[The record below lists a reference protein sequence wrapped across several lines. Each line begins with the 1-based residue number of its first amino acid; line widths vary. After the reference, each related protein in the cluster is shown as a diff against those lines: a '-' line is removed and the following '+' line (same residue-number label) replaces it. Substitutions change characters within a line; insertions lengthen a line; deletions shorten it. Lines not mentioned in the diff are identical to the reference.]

1 MTAQDNVRPAVTII
15 VGDAG
20 MAVMDPPLSLVANDL
35 QYRTRKFEAGGPTG
49 VRELEETVAAHAYDF
64 RDRLG
69 FTVGCLPRVT
79 RLLRDHGYDVRID
92 DRRERGSRLTA
103 DYPVIFEHGPKVLD
117 LLEAVLREP
126 LGQIEVRR
134 PADAVGHCAQIAM
147 LFPEAEVAVV
157 VPTLKTGWWAWREM
171 TRLLDEPV
179 GVALNKT
186 RRHRR
191 VTVGTYTRLLR
202 QDGWDVVLLLD
213 AEAAAA
219 KEASYWLTLLP
230 KRRMYAFVQP
240 QRRRDHVVELTL
252 EVLVGPVIHSLARP
266 RLPVRVVFAP
276 VPATPVARHATALK
290 TKRSLYWYNQPR
302 NQRILELAVAAV
314 KDDRPRLRRLGVR
327 DQDIEEASARGLTSV
342 AVLVE
347 VPEHGRQF
355 QKLLPGAL
363 LLDNGPGAD
372 HRRRWHDG
380 PALKFV
386 TAAYAATHPIK
397 PDVIVRATGTGWPL
411 RVKGWPPARDDVT
424 TEEVLLVDFM
434 DTCEPQAAQ
443 DSRRRLEDYRSRGM
457 HVARVVA
464 GI

>member
-1 MTAQDNVRPAVTII
+1 
-15 VGDAG
+15 
-20 MAVMDPPLSLVANDL
+20 
-35 QYRTRKFEAGGPTG
+35 
-49 VRELEETVAAHAYDF
+49 
-64 RDRLG
+64 
-69 FTVGCLPRVT
+69 
-79 RLLRDHGYDVRID
+79 
-92 DRRERGSRLTA
+92 
-103 DYPVIFEHGPKVLD
+103 
-117 LLEAVLREP
+117 
-126 LGQIEVRR
+126 
-134 PADAVGHCAQIAM
+134 M

-157 VPTLKTGWWAWREM
+157 VPTLKMGWTVWREM

-186 RRHRR
+186 RRRRR

-202 QDGWDVVLLLD
+202 QDGWDVLLLLD
-213 AEAAAA
+213 AEAAAG
-219 KEASYWLTLLP
+219 KKASYWLTLLP
-230 KRRMYAFVQP
+230 KRRMYAFVRP
-240 QRRRDHVVELTL
+240 QRRRDPLIHLHL
-252 EVLVGPVIHSLARP
+252 EAMVGPVIHSLARP
-266 RLPVRVVFAP
+266 RLPVRVVMAP

-290 TKRSLYWYNQPR
+290 TKRALYWYNQPR
-302 NQRILELAVAAV
+302 NKRILELAVAAV

-355 QKLLPGAL
+355 QELLPGAL
-363 LLDNGPGAD
+363 LLDNRPGAD
-372 HRRRWHDG
+372 HRRRWYDG

-411 RVKGWPPARDDVT
+411 RVKGWPPALDDVT
-424 TEEVLLVDFM
+424 TEEALLVDFT
-434 DTCEPQAAQ
+434 DTFDPQAAQ